1 MYPVSDAVKALFAAE
16 QPQTLRITGADRNGT
31 PISITDAD
39 VFLGGFNIDR
49 YSCNGEKLEI
59 GTAIASELTLKLN
72 NANGAFDGIVFE
84 GAELF
89 VEIGIADWSQ
99 ADPEVTYIPCGY
111 FTPDEQPR
119 RLSTVTLKALDRM
132 TRFDAVP
139 PTLTPWTD
147 DLGNVITDDNG
158 EPIYFVA
165 ELVFP
170 CTVAQLV
177 DQAAKRCWVPFA
189 QDLSGYPN
197 YNYTITK
204 LPVVSQTIT
213 FRNIIQWCAGIM
225 GTNAYIDWTGSLRFA
240 WYENATGYTSVAANR
255 FNSDIG
261 ENDIVISGVQYK
273 NTKGVTIVSGTD
285 AYALDITGNYL
296 AADGIAQIMPAIKN
310 RVLNFTY
317 RAFEASAIA
326 APYLWPMD
334 VITFTDKDGVDHPCV
349 ITNVNFGLNGAT
361 ALAGR
366 GESEQTNKAVQGN
379 PLTVEQATLI
389 EGAVEAAADKVV
401 DSLTQEE
408 IFNLLTNGGEEQGL
422 YLADGKVYL
431 SASYI
436 GTGSLSANYIS
447 GGTIDA
453 RNVNVTNID
462 ASNINTGTLNAN
474 LVRAGIIQSS
484 QNNYCYWNLNTGAFR
499 IQGSSENDYAIYVD
513 PNTNKTIINASNI
526 KTGFLTANVIY
537 GGTLTLGGYNNDN
550 GYFTLKDA
558 SNYPIVTMD
567 NTGISVNKGDMTV
580 TGVAPNSTYYTRIKL
595 IGGTLVF
602 YDGDANG
609 ENFSEVGQIYSYY
622 GGGIYV
628 KGNMILHG
636 PSSNGAYV
644 GISDHITLH
653 GSIKIWTRGGEYHD
667 GWDEDVDIVTE
678 ITASGYKTRKFHF
691 DNGICWWIEPAVT
704 H

>member
-1 MYPVSDAVKALFAAE
+1 MYPVSDAIKALFAAE
-16 QPQTLRITGADRNGT
+16 QPQVLRITGADRNGT
-31 PISITDAD
+31 SISITDAD
-39 VFLGGFNIDR
+39 VFLGGFNVDR

-59 GTAIASELTLKLN
+59 GTAIAAELTLKLN

-99 ADPEVTYIPCGY
+99 DDPEVTYIPCGY

-158 EPIYFVA
+158 DPIYFVA

-197 YNYTITK
+197 YNYTITQ

-213 FRNIIQWCAGIM
+213 FRNIIQWCAGIL

-285 AYALDITGNYL
+285 TYALDITGNYL
-296 AADGIAQIMPAIKN
+296 AANGIAQIMPAIKN

-408 IFNLLTNGGEEQGL
+408 IFNLLTNGGQMQGL
-422 YLADGKVYL
+422 YLANGEVYL
-431 SASYI
+431 NAEYI
-436 GTGSLSANYIS
+436 GAGTISADRIGANSITVSKLTGAISNSGWEIDFTNGTFAIGYISAEKINSGYISADRISANSISVSKLTGSISATAS
-447 GGTIDA
+447 GGSTAWTINLTDGTLTIGDINAGSIKAGTISADMIRGGTLDFGYIRTTDLNVYYFTGGPITADSQNHTVTIDA
-453 RNVNVTNID
+453 QSELYLNGEIYHNNYHCKTTQIT
-462 ASNINTGTLNAN
+462 INGVVYQFMNGLLVDN
-474 LVRAGIIQSS
+474 LV
-484 QNNYCYWNLNTGAFR
+484 
-499 IQGSSENDYAIYVD
+499 
-513 PNTNKTIINASNI
+513 
-526 KTGFLTANVIY
+526 
-537 GGTLTLGGYNNDN
+537 
-550 GYFTLKDA
+550 
-558 SNYPIVTMD
+558 
-567 NTGISVNKGDMTV
+567 
-580 TGVAPNSTYYTRIKL
+580 
-595 IGGTLVF
+595 
-602 YDGDANG
+602 
-609 ENFSEVGQIYSYY
+609 
-622 GGGIYV
+622 
-628 KGNMILHG
+628 
-636 PSSNGAYV
+636 
-644 GISDHITLH
+644 
-653 GSIKIWTRGGEYHD
+653 
-667 GWDEDVDIVTE
+667 
-678 ITASGYKTRKFHF
+678 
-691 DNGICWWIEPAVT
+691 
-704 H
+704 